1 MSRKTFVVSI
11 NWDLS
16 MPSPAGKV
24 AGGCLTD
31 EENTGCVN
39 NRLSHQHIASKL
51 KKYLEN
57 RGFSFTRESL
67 I

>member
-1 MSRKTFVVSI
+1 
-11 NWDLS
+11 

-24 AGGCLTD
+24 AGECLTD
-31 EENTGCVN
+31 EENTVCVN
-39 NRLSHQHIASKL
+39 NRLSHQYIVSKL